1 MTGGQSDIWFNG
13 PQVLYDLETGGL
25 NPDEDDIVTATVVVV
40 PPRPPGGGPR
50 PPKVFEWLAIP
61 TKDIPQVATDV
72 HGVTTEHAREHG
84 RPMAEVV
91 EEMVDVLAQ
100 QMRNGAVLIGMNA
113 TFDLTFEERKCEQ
126 YGIVSLDC
134 RLTMGIRPVID
145 VYVIDKA
152 LQPYRK
158 GKRNLGAL
166 CEYYGVTLDGA
177 HNATAD
183 ALAAGRVA
191 WALCR
196 DYPNDVRN
204 VDAHTLHARQVE
216 WKRDQSKSF
225 AAWLRREAGK
235 ETDPQERQRKLDDA
249 DAVSPE
255 WPFVSRPVPAAE
267 PKGGLW

>member
-1 MTGGQSDIWFNG
+1 MTDIWFNG

-25 NPDEDDIVTATVVVV
+25 NPDEDDIVTATVVMV

-50 PPKVFEWLAIP
+50 PTTVFEWLAIP
-61 TKDIPQVATDV
+61 TKDIPQAATDV
-72 HGVTTEHAREHG
+72 HGVTTEHAREFG

-91 EEMVDVLAQ
+91 DELVSVLAE
-100 QMRNGAVLIGMNA
+100 QMLNGAVLIGMNCS
-113 TFDLTFEERKCEQ
+113 FDLTSEERKAEE
-126 YGIVSLDC
+126 YGIEPLSE
-134 RLTMGIRPVID
+134 RLAAHGGIRPVID

-158 GKRNLGAL
+158 GKRNLGKL

-196 DYPNDVRN
+196 DYPGDVRN
-204 VDAHTLHARQVE
+204 VDAHELHAYQVE
-216 WKRDQSKSF
+216 WKKAQSKSF
-225 AAWLRREAGK
+225 ATWLRREAGK
-235 ETDPQERQRKLDDA
+235 EADPQERQRKLDDA

-255 WPFVSRPVPAAE
+255 WPFVSLPVPAPE
-267 PKGGLW
+267 PKGALW